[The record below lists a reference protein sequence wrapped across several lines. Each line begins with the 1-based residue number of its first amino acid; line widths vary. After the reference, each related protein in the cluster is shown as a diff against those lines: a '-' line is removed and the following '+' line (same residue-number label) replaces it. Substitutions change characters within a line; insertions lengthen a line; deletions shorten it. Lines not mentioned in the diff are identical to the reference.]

1 MKIDN
6 GGKDFGLHNLWIY
19 FQTKPVSIWIL
30 IGLIGLGT
38 VLLMSGNP
46 REEYLKER
54 FDQERVKGEISGP
67 NPELDEER
75 LERELT
81 KTLAG
86 ITGVGEVRVDINLK
100 ASNRKIWERQAHISK
115 RVNQAQGAVN
125 TEESTRDELVLAK
138 DREGRDLPV
147 LKEELA
153 PVIEGVVV
161 VATGAHDS
169 RIRRLLTD
177 TVTTILGLPD
187 HRVLVIPGKY

>member
-1 MKIDN
+1 MKLVN
-6 GGKDFGLHNLWIY
+6 EEKDFGLHNLWVH
-19 FQTKPVSIWIL
+19 FQTKPASVWIL

-38 VLLMSGNP
+38 VLLTSGNS
-46 REEYLKER
+46 REEFSKER
-54 FDQERVKGEISGP
+54 YDKNQVEAEIS
-67 NPELDEER
+67 NSSAASDEER

-86 ITGVGEVRVDINLK
+86 IDGIGEVRVDINLK
-100 ASNRKIWERQAHISK
+100 VGNRKIWERQAHTSK
-115 RVNQAQGAVN
+115 RVNHDQGNVN
-125 TEESTRDELVLAK
+125 TEESTDDQLVLAK

-169 RIRRLLTD
+169 RIRKLLTD
-177 TVTTILGLPD
+177 TVTTILGLPG
-187 HRVLVIPGKY
+187 HRVLVIPGK

>member
-1 MKIDN
+1 MKIVSE
-6 GGKDFGLHNLWIY
+6 GKDSGLHDLWVY
-19 FQTKPVSIWIL
+19 FRTKPVSIWIL

-38 VLLMSGNP
+38 VLLTSGNP
-46 REEYLKER
+46 REEYSKEN
-54 FDQERVKGEISGP
+54 FEQKRVEVETSSP
-67 NPELDEER
+67 NSEPDEER

-81 KTLAG
+81 KTLTG

-100 ASNRKIWERQAHISK
+100 VGNRKIWEREAHISK
-115 RVNQAQGAVN
+115 RVNQDQGAVN
-125 TEESTRDELVLAK
+125 TEETTSDELVLAK

-169 RIRRLLTD
+169 RIRKLLTD
-177 TVTTILGLPD
+177 TVTTILGLPG
-187 HRVLVIPGKY
+187 HRVLVIPGK